1 MKTLIAYL
9 KRFNKKIIKV
19 KDLFELST
27 EDALFNRVYDS
38 FLWKHLYDFLDKT
51 LIKVKQ
57 VMKNHIRMK

>member
-19 KDLFELST
+19 KDLFELLT

>member
-1 MKTLIAYL
+1 MKALIAYL

-19 KDLFELST
+19 KDLFELLT
-27 EDALFNRVYDS
+27 EDALFNGVYDS
-38 FLWKHLYDFLDKT
+38 FLWKHLYDFLDRT